1 MRLQKFM
8 AHAGVASRR
17 KCEEIIEAG
26 RVKVN
31 GETVTE
37 QGVQVEENDKVTVDG
52 KPLRIPKSNHYILL
66 NKPRGVVSTADD
78 NKGRKTVLDI
88 VPVAKGCRL
97 YPVGRLDMDSSGLL
111 LLTDDGELT
120 QHLLHPKYELEKT
133 YRVTVKGVIDED
145 TAKKLSS
152 GVQLKD
158 GMTSPATF
166 RILEHRNA
174 KTRLEC
180 TIHEG
185 RNRQIRRMF
194 EAVGAE
200 VVELER
206 IQMGPLKLGQLGK
219 GEYRP
224 LREKEIRMLKS
235 WK

>member
-1 MRLQKFM
+1 MRLQKYM

-17 KCEEIIEAG
+17 KCEEIIDAG
-26 RVKVN
+26 RVKIN

-37 QGVQVEENDKVTVDG
+37 QGMKVEEDDRVTVDG
-52 KPLRIPKSNHYILL
+52 KLLRLPKTNHYILL

-78 NKGRKTVLDI
+78 NKGRKTVLDL
-88 VPVAKGCRL
+88 VPLRKGRRL

-120 QHLLHPKYELEKT
+120 QRLLHPKYELEKT
-133 YRVTVKGVIDED
+133 YRVTVKGIVDEE
-145 TAKKLSS
+145 TAHKLSS
-152 GVQLKD
+152 GIELND
-158 GMTSPATF
+158 GMTAPANF
-166 RILEHRNA
+166 KILEHRNA
-174 KTRLEC
+174 KTRMEVV
-180 TIHEG
+180 IHEG

-206 IQMGPLKLGQLGK
+206 IQMGPLKLGMLGK

-224 LREKEIRMLKS
+224 LREKEIRVLKS